1 LHHHQAPLLK
11 TLQTLRDGGMTLFCT
26 PGHKQGHGVFEAIAT
41 LMGSS
46 VFQVDFPDLPGLNLF
61 DREGVLAK
69 SQALAAETFGAE
81 RTWFL
86 VNGSSGGLMAAILA
100 TCGTQD
106 KIILPRTVHQSAIA
120 GLILSGAWPIF
131 VHPEYDPSLDLVYC
145 PTPETI
151 EQALREH
158 PEAKAVL
165 IGSPTY
171 QGICADVAAIAA
183 ITHAHNIPLI
193 VDEAHG
199 AHFGFHPRLPPSAL
213 SAGAD
218 LVIQST
224 HKVLS
229 AFTQASMLHLQGNH
243 IDAERIQRVLQ
254 MLQSTSPSNLLLA
267 SLDAARQQMAT
278 EGYALMAQTL
288 MLAEEGR
295 SQLKSLGLSILDD
308 TQVGRLGCH
317 CLDLTR
323 LTVQVSA
330 FGLDGF
336 TVDEVLQGESIFCEL
351 PTFRQVTF
359 IITAGNTVGD
369 LQRLTSAFQKILDAN
384 GQTQAQAGAVTGLV
398 RSLQNTPLV
407 GSPQSLQLTPR
418 EAFFA
423 ASAQIKVAQ
432 AVGCISAE
440 VICPYP
446 PGIPI
451 LLPGEPITQAAIEM
465 IQSILSAGGFVTGG
479 ADATCQSFRVV
490 A

>member
-1 LHHHQAPLLK
+1 MLHHHQAPLLE
-11 TLQTLRDGGMTLFCT
+11 TLQTLRDRGMTLFCT
-26 PGHKQGHGVFEAIAT
+26 PGHKQGHGVSEAIAT

-61 DREGVLAK
+61 ETEGVLAK
-69 SQALAAETFGAE
+69 SQVLAAETFGAE

-86 VNGSSGGLMAAILA
+86 VNGSSGGVMAAILA
-100 TCGTQD
+100 ICGTQD
-106 KIILPRTVHQSAIA
+106 KIILSRTAHQSAIA
-120 GLILSGAWPIF
+120 GLILSGAWPVF

-165 IGSPTY
+165 IVSPTY

-213 SAGAD
+213 TAGAD

-229 AFTQASMLHLQGNH
+229 AFTQASMLHLQGTR
-243 IDAERIQRVLQ
+243 IDAERIQRVLK

-278 EGYALMAQTL
+278 EGYALMEHTL

-308 TQVGRLGCH
+308 AQVGRPGYH

-336 TVDEVLQGESIFCEL
+336 TVDALLQGESIFCEL
-351 PTFRQVTF
+351 PTFQQVTF
-359 IITAGNTVGD
+359 ILTAGNTVGD
-369 LQRLTSAFQKILDAN
+369 LQCLTSAFKKILDAN
-384 GQTQAQAGAVTGLV
+384 GLTQSGAVTGLV
-398 RSLQNTPLV
+398 RSLQNTPLLC
-407 GSPQSLQLTPR
+407 SPQSLQLTPR
-418 EAFFA
+418 EAFFS
-423 ASAQIKVAQ
+423 ASAQIKVEQ
-432 AVGCISAE
+432 AAGRISTE
-440 VICPYP
+440 VICSYP

-451 LLPGEPITQAAIEM
+451 LLPGEPITQDAIEM
-465 IQSILSAGGFVTGG
+465 IQSILSTGGFVTGG
-479 ADATCQSFRVV
+479 SDATCQSFRVV